1 MAKFDTYENKENL
14 DALISSV
21 SIIIL
26 IEGNALLKK

>member
-1 MAKFDTYENKENL
+1 MAEFDTYENKENL
-14 DALISSV
+14 DALILSV